1 MMFVVVMIVTYDEDD
16 GNDGDDADGSN
27 DDADN
32 GGDDDDDDDDDHDVR
47 IIKIRQTYSKCNV
60 SESSL
65 DRGRAKDVNES
76 SKSTCITLFMSISIK
91 LA

>member
-1 MMFVVVMIVTYDEDD
+1 MFVVVMIVTYDEDD

-32 GGDDDDDDDDDHDVR
+32 GGDDDDDDDDHDVR

-76 SKSTCITLFMSISIK
+76 SKSTCILFMSISIK